1 MTTSQS
7 PYRRLGPVAALCVL
21 GLAAGCKSDGS
32 GGTGPGPTP
41 AISITLSATS
51 ATVAQGGSAQLTATL
66 VRSGGF
72 TGTVNL
78 TVTGTPTGVTG
89 AVSNMTDAGGTSTGT
104 ITIQAAGTVAAGT
117 YTLTVRGSGSG
128 VSDATATFALTVTTF
143 GFTIAAQPAAI
154 SVPAGGQGT
163 VDITINRI
171 GGFAGSVGMVATTT
185 LAGMVPTIT
194 PPSTTGNSAVM
205 TLAVPANAT
214 AGTYTVAI
222 GAAATGVTSQAATVA
237 LTVTTGTTGGGNASV
252 NMSCFQVLWFAYQDG
267 SAAWSPLTGVNGV
280 YSFDITASNGGYTYV
295 IQQGAVTQTVVQYLT
310 RSELTTAPINLCP
323 AAATTKA
330 VNGTVTGMGT
340 TDFASF
346 WLGGGSATA
355 STNGPFSMT
364 SVQQGTHDFIGYRHD
379 NLKDVLGTGNPD
391 RAVLRR
397 DQNIAAG
404 GSVAAVDFNA
414 GDSFAP
420 VTANMTVTGMTGG
433 ERLTHGMAYYTTAA
447 CTYASLYAFAGSLA
461 ASTFTASGIPAGMQ
475 RGTDFHQI
483 YVTTLTQATQ
493 SAPPT
498 ATRTVQE
505 WFHTLGDRTVAL
517 PATLPAPS
525 ITSLAGPYR
534 RLQAVFGVPADYQL
548 NTIFAYTESSGLRFA
563 SISATIGYL
572 GGPNATLAMPNFD
585 GMTNWNNAWPP
596 ASGSTGTW
604 FTDAN
609 GNNIGAGGICTEN
622 ARVVGATQLGNY

>member
-1 MTTSQS
+1 MTTSRTL
-7 PYRRLGPVAALCVL
+7 YRPPGIFAALLVL

-32 GGTGPGPTP
+32 GGTGPGQTP
-41 AISITLSATS
+41 AISITLSAS
-51 ATVAQGGSAQLTATL
+51 NATVAQGGTTQVTATL
-66 VRSGGF
+66 IRSGGF
-72 TGTVNL
+72 SGSVNL
-78 TVTGTPTGVTG
+78 TVSGTPTGVTG
-89 AVSNMTDAGGTSTGT
+89 SVSNVVDTGGTSTGT
-104 ITIQAAGTVAAGT
+104 ITIQVAGTVAPGT
-117 YTLTVRGSGSG
+117 YTLTVTGSGTG
-128 VSDATATFALTVTTF
+128 VSDATAAFALTVTAF

-154 SVPAGGQGT
+154 SIPAGGQGT

-171 GGFAGSVGMVATTT
+171 GGFAASVGMVATTT
-185 LAGMVPTIT
+185 LAGLVPTIT

-205 TLAVPANAT
+205 TLAVPANAA

-222 GAAATGVTSQAATVA
+222 GAAAAGVTGQSATVA

-252 NMSCFQVLWFAYQDG
+252 NISCFQVLWFAYQDG
-267 SAAWSPLTGVNGV
+267 SAAWSPISGVNGL
-280 YSFDITASNGGYTYV
+280 YSFDITASNGGYAYV
-295 IQQGAVTQTVVQYLT
+295 VQQGAVTQTIVQYLT

-323 AAATTKA
+323 AAATTKT
-330 VNGTVTGMGT
+330 VNGTVTGLGT
-340 TDFASF
+340 SDFASF
-346 WLGGGSATA
+346 WLGGGSASA

-404 GSVAAVDFNA
+404 GSVGAVDFNA

-420 VTANMTVTGMTGG
+420 ATANMAVTGMTGG
-433 ERLTHGMAYYTTAA
+433 ELLTHGMAYYTTAA
-447 CTYASLYAFAGSLA
+447 CTYASLYAFAGTLA
-461 ASTFTASGIPAGMQ
+461 ASTFTAAGIPAGMQ
-475 RGTDFHQI
+475 RGTDFHQV
-483 YVTTLTQATQ
+483 YVTTITQASQ

-505 WFHTLGDRTVAL
+505 WFHTLADRTIAL
-517 PATLPAPS
+517 PATLSAPS

-534 RLQAVFGVPADYQL
+534 RLQAVYGVPAEYQL

-563 SISATIGYL
+563 SVSASIGYL

-585 GMTNWNNAWPP
+585 GMMNWNNAWPP
-596 ASGSTGTW
+596 ASGATGTW
-604 FTDAN
+604 FTNAN
-609 GNNIGAGGICTEN
+609 GNNLGAGGICTEN
-622 ARVVGATQLGNY
+622 ARVVGATQLGVY